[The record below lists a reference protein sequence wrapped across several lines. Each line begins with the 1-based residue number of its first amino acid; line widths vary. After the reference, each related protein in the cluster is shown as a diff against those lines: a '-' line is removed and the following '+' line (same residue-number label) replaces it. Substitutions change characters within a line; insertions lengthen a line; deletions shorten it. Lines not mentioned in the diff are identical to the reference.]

1 MVQIVAAIA
10 DDPLKN
16 AIRAVHEGADMIE
29 IRIDLLNP
37 NLQVDSLHSL
47 HSLLEDL
54 KDAIEL
60 PIIVTNRMRAE
71 GGGFAG
77 SEEERIKILLAAME
91 MADLV
96 DIELQTESEY
106 RDAVVSRAKENGVSV
121 IISHHDFSETPD
133 RAVMRKILSLCFNS
147 GADIAKLAVTP
158 HSYLDAL
165 HLLEVTLDCASK
177 SKAVCTIGMGEY
189 GVHTR
194 VIAPLYGSVLAYV
207 SVGAATAP
215 GQIEIRKFKEM
226 LEAISCD

>member
-37 NLQVDSLHSL
+37 NIQVGSLHSL

-77 SEEERIKILLAAME
+77 SEEERIKILLAAIE
-91 MADLV
+91 MTDLV

-106 RDAVVSRAKENGVSV
+106 RDAVVGRAKENGGSV
-121 IISHHDFSETPD
+121 IVSHHDFSETPD
-133 RAVMRKILSLCFNS
+133 RAVMRRILSDCFNS

-177 SKAVCTIGMGEY
+177 SKSVCTIGMGEY

-194 VIAPLYGSVLAYV
+194 VIAPLYGSTLAYV

-215 GQIEIRKFKEM
+215 GQLSIRELKRT
-226 LEAISCD
+226 LAVLSCD

>member
-37 NLQVDSLHSL
+37 NIQVGSLHSL

-71 GGGFAG
+71 GGRFAG
-77 SEEERIKILLAAME
+77 SEDERIKILLAAME

-96 DIELQTESEY
+96 DIELQTESEC
-106 RDAVVSRAKENGVSV
+106 RDAVVGRAKENGGSV
-121 IISHHDFSETPD
+121 IVSHHDFSETPD
-133 RAVMRKILSLCFNS
+133 RAVMRRILSDCFNS

-177 SKAVCTIGMGEY
+177 SKSVCTIGMGEY

-194 VIAPLYGSVLAYV
+194 VIAPLYGSTLAYV

-215 GQIEIRKFKEM
+215 GQLSIRELKRT
-226 LEAISCD
+226 LAVLSCD

>member
-37 NLQVDSLHSL
+37 NIQVGSLHSL

-71 GGGFAG
+71 GGRFAG

-91 MADLV
+91 IADLV
-96 DIELQTESEY
+96 DIELQTESEC
-106 RDAVVSRAKENGVSV
+106 RDAVVGRAKENGGSV
-121 IISHHDFSETPD
+121 IVSHHDFSETPD
-133 RAVMRKILSLCFNS
+133 RAVMRRILSDCFNS

-177 SKAVCTIGMGEY
+177 SKSVCTIGMGEY

-194 VIAPLYGSVLAYV
+194 VIAPLYGSTLAYV

-215 GQIEIRKFKEM
+215 GQLSIRELKRT
-226 LEAISCD
+226 LAVLSCD